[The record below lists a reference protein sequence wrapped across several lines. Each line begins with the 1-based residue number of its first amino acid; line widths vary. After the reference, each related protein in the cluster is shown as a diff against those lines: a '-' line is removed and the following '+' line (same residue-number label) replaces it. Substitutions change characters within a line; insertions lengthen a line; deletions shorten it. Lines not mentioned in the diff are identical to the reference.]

1 MTFGIC
7 MIIGIDLGTTNSL
20 VSIWQDGK
28 STLIPNALG
37 NVLTPSVVSIDK
49 DGQILVGQT
58 AKERLISSPDVT
70 VSAFKRFMGSQKT
83 YQLGRH
89 RFSPEELSALI
100 LKSLKQDAENHL
112 GHEVKDAVITVPAY
126 FNDHQRE
133 STKAAAVLA
142 GLNVVRLVNEPTAA
156 AMAYGLH
163 SQNDDAES
171 KFLVLD
177 LGGGT
182 FDVTLLELFC
192 GVMEVKASAGDN
204 FLGGE
209 DFTHAIING
218 FIQAQQKHGTDKDF
232 WQAHFAKLYDLAEN
246 AKRSLSNGHG
256 ATLKININN
265 KEYEWTLDTDSFADL
280 CQPLLERFAL
290 PIERAVRDAGL
301 KVRDLD
307 AVVMVGGATRMP
319 LFKNF
324 VTKLLGRFAT
334 AGLNPDEAIALGAG
348 IQAGLIMEDTAL
360 EELVL
365 TDVTPYSL
373 GVETS
378 VRINDNERRSGI
390 FAPIIERNTIIP
402 TSKVE
407 EFSPIFDD
415 QKSVDFGIYQGEARL
430 VSDNIK
436 LGEISVAI
444 PHNYRGRASQLS
456 IKVRFSYDINGL
468 LEVDVDTGD
477 SRQYNLTIEN
487 GAKRLN
493 SQEIQASKDKL
504 AALKIHPRDTIAN
517 RTLLARAE
525 RLYAQRLG
533 HDREELG
540 RLIAWF
546 ENLLDSQDTNKIR
559 HESPKFSQWLDDIEN
574 RDDWV

>member
-1 MTFGIC
+1 

-20 VSIWQDGK
+20 VSIWQDGS

-37 NVLTPSVVSIDK
+37 KVLTPSVVSIDK
-49 DGQILVGQT
+49 DGQILIGQT
-58 AKERLISSPDVT
+58 AKERLVSSPEVT
-70 VSAFKRFMGSQKT
+70 ASAFKRFMGSQKV
-83 YQLGRH
+83 YQLGKH

-100 LKSLKQDAENHL
+100 LKSLKHDAENHL
-112 GHEVKDAVITVPAY
+112 GHGVRDAVITVPAY

-133 STKAAAVLA
+133 ATKTAAILA

-163 SQNDDAES
+163 SQDTDSER

-209 DFTHAIING
+209 DFTHAIMHG
-218 FIQAQQKHGTDKDF
+218 FIQEQYRKHGKDKDF
-232 WQAHFAKLYDLAEN
+232 WQAHNAKLYDLAEN
-246 AKRSLSNGHG
+246 AKRTLSDGHT
-256 ATLKININN
+256 ATLKLTVDGT
-265 KEYEWTLDTDSFADL
+265 EYEHTLDSDDFATL
-280 CQPLLERFAL
+280 CQPLLARFAL

-301 KVRDLD
+301 KVRELD

-348 IQAGLIMEDTAL
+348 IQAGLIMEDSAL

-365 TDVTPYSL
+365 TDVAPYSL
-373 GVETS
+373 GVETT
-378 VRINDNERRSGI
+378 VRISEHERRSGI
-390 FAPIIERNTIIP
+390 FAPVIERNTIIP

-407 EFSPIFDD
+407 EFSPINDD

-436 LGEISVAI
+436 LGEISVAV
-444 PHNYRGRASQLS
+444 PHDYRGRASELS
-456 IKVRFSYDINGL
+456 IKVRFSYDVNGL
-468 LEVDVDTGD
+468 LEVDIDTGD
-477 SRQYNLTIEN
+477 KNKQYNLTIEN

-493 SQEIQASKDKL
+493 AKEIQASKDKL
-504 AALKIHPRDTIAN
+504 SALKIHPRDTIAN

-559 HESPKFSQWLDDIEN
+559 HESPKFSSWLDEIEH
-574 RDDWV
+574 RDDWL

>member
-1 MTFGIC
+1 

-20 VSIWQDGK
+20 VSIWQDGS

-37 NVLTPSVVSIDK
+37 SVLTPSVVSIDK
-49 DGQILVGQT
+49 DGQILIGQT
-58 AKERLISSPDVT
+58 AKERLVSSPEVT
-70 VSAFKRFMGSQKT
+70 ASAFKRFMGSQKV
-83 YQLGRH
+83 YQLGKH

-100 LKSLKQDAENHL
+100 LKSLKHDAENHL
-112 GHEVKDAVITVPAY
+112 GHEVTDAVITVPAY

-133 STKAAAVLA
+133 ATKTAAILA

-163 SQNDDAES
+163 SQDTDNER

-209 DFTHAIING
+209 DFTHAIMHG
-218 FIQAQQKHGTDKDF
+218 FIQEQYRKHGKDKDF
-232 WQAHFAKLYDLAEN
+232 WQAHNAKLYDLAEN
-246 AKRSLSNGHG
+246 AKRTLSDGHT
-256 ATLKININN
+256 ATLKLTVDDT
-265 KEYEWTLDTDSFADL
+265 EYEYTLNSDDFAAL

-301 KVRDLD
+301 KVRELD

-348 IQAGLIMEDTAL
+348 IQAGLIMEDSAL

-365 TDVTPYSL
+365 TDVAPYSL
-373 GVETS
+373 GVETT
-378 VRINDNERRSGI
+378 VRISEHERRSGI
-390 FAPIIERNTIIP
+390 FAPVIERNTIIP

-407 EFSPIFDD
+407 EFSPINDD

-436 LGEISVAI
+436 LGEISVAV
-444 PHNYRGRASQLS
+444 PHDYRGRASELS
-456 IKVRFSYDINGL
+456 IKVRFSYDVNGL
-468 LEVDVDTGD
+468 LEVDIDTSD
-477 SRQYNLTIEN
+477 KNKQYNLTIEN

-493 SQEIQASKDKL
+493 AKEIQASKDKL
-504 AALKIHPRDTIAN
+504 SALKIHPRDTIAN

-559 HESPKFSQWLDDIEN
+559 HESPKFSSWLDEIEH
-574 RDDWV
+574 RDDWL